1 MAALLLSGLA
11 KQLLASARSGEGTS
25 TALGGYDRDRTAA
38 LMRDA
43 FGAPQELPP
52 GVPMVRHTFVI
63 GGGKGCRQKFDK
75 DLPKNITAALREIGF
90 AEDKSADTSASSAG
104 TFKRQHDT
112 GANLIYCHVYPNVA
126 HRGGGGGGGGG
137 GVGEEEEE
145 KGVGGGGGGGG
156 GVMGLGDLMSR
167 PMNLCVHAEM
177 GTFRQMVAIEV
188 TSWCQKKNLL
198 TELADL
204 TAQHAAITQKMID
217 REELSASEERLFEL
231 DVEGLGEKITWLKK
245 IMKQQVTKQ
254 ALTANDVARL
264 VAQVDE
270 KLADAATGDKAKEKL
285 AARREMLSGIAAQA
299 DNFKGRAELLRLY
312 VKLYDIQKAAGNAA
326 TVKQL
331 TAIKG
336 VEDMI
341 GPLEQGARGW
351 FEEDTLVQQRLAKLR
366 KLAKSMKPK
375 PAKKSGGGGSSGNR
389 GRARRVN
396 ANNGGWST
404 VAKKGGNRFSA
415 FD

>member
-1 MAALLLSGLA
+1 
-11 KQLLASARSGEGTS
+11 
-25 TALGGYDRDRTAA
+25 
-38 LMRDA
+38 
-43 FGAPQELPP
+43 
-52 GVPMVRHTFVI
+52 
-63 GGGKGCRQKFDK
+63 
-75 DLPKNITAALREIGF
+75 
-90 AEDKSADTSASSAG
+90 
-104 TFKRQHDT
+104 
-112 GANLIYCHVYPNVA
+112 
-126 HRGGGGGGGGG
+126 
-137 GVGEEEEE
+137 
-145 KGVGGGGGGGG
+145 
-156 GVMGLGDLMSR
+156 
-167 PMNLCVHAEM
+167 
-177 GTFRQMVAIEV
+177 
-188 TSWCQKKNLL
+188 
-198 TELADL
+198 
-204 TAQHAAITQKMID
+204 
-217 REELSASEERLFEL
+217 
-231 DVEGLGEKITWLKK
+231 
-245 IMKQQVTKQ
+245 MKQQVTKQ